1 MKKEKIID
9 FSKILTS
16 RILQLE
22 LLFYY
27 DALHDVSWDRIQ
39 TDSSYLHALGELH
52 SHFHSR

>member
-1 MKKEKIID
+1 MIKEEIID